1 MKTISVIQKMMLML
15 CALFVVSA
23 CSYDDEEIWNKVNDH
38 EERISALEDW
48 QKQVNSNITAL
59 QELLNTQDY
68 ITKVSPLMEN
78 GVEIGYSIHFA
89 KSDSIALYHGTKGA
103 DGADGYVPAISVKKD
118 TDGIYY
124 WTLDGDWLTDAE
136 GHKIKAEGTDGKD
149 GADGEDGKDGQD
161 GEDGKDGHNGSNGHN
176 GTDGR
181 DGITPKLK
189 IEEGTWYVSYDKGKT
204 WDKLGVAIIEEG
216 GESTSCTCTC
226 PITDVDVQ
234 DEKVVFTLDS
244 GDEFEVPYYET
255 SSELIITFAETTIE
269 LEAGGTAELTYELSY
284 TDNVKVSAIGEGV
297 RTEINDG
304 KLIITA
310 TSENFEGGKVLVHT
324 TDGEKVATVELTIT
338 KMVITYIE
346 YTATQKLEPGS
357 ELKDIYLPEKSTY
370 NEETGEGRIAIK
382 GTLDNYDGYWYA
394 FDTNTNQYLKSIK
407 IPEGVETITQDA
419 FINCSNLET
428 VSLPSTLK
436 EIGEFAFSK
445 TSLKGEIVIPEGVTE
460 IGESAF
466 SVGTSAE
473 GLKITK
479 VQLPE
484 SLETIGARAFMGCS
498 ELTEITIPD
507 KVTTIEEATF
517 SQCSKLKTVVIG
529 DGVTKIGDRA
539 FESCSSVET
548 ITLGK
553 SVSSIGNKA
562 FNVSSSWDET
572 GYKQLKSI
580 TCNSSTPATLGTTP
594 FPVSGGWNTYN
605 YKIYVPSSA
614 VQTYRSAWNAYSS
627 KIQAITE

>member
-1 MKTISVIQKMMLML
+1 MNMKTFSVIQKVMLML

-89 KSDSIALYHGTKGA
+89 KSDSIALYHGTKGT

-204 WDKLGVAIIEEG
+204 WEKLGVAIIEEG

-255 SSELIITFAETTIE
+255 SSELTITFAETTIE
-269 LEAGGTAELTYELSY
+269 LEAGGTAELTYTLSY
-284 TDNVKVSAIGEGV
+284 TENVKVSAIGEGV
-297 RTEINDG
+297 RTEISNG

-310 TSENFEGGKVLVHT
+310 TSENFEGGKVLVHA
-324 TDGEKVATVELTIT
+324 TDGEKVATVELTIAALI
-338 KMVITYIE
+338 ITYVDYNATTQLVPGDE
-346 YTATQKLEPGS
+346 YA
-357 ELKDIYLPEKSTY
+357 DIYLPNKSTY
-370 NEETGEGRIAIK
+370 DPTTGDGRVAFK
-382 GTLDNYDGYWYA
+382 GIIEDFDGL
-394 FDTNTNQYLKSIK
+394 FSKMNTNSKKDLTKVIV
-407 IPEGVETITQDA
+407 PEGVKKITEDTFAGCYKLTTIQ
-419 FINCSNLET
+419 
-428 VSLPSTLK
+428 LPSTLE
-436 EIGEFAFSK
+436 EIGDFAFSE
-445 TSLKGEIVIPEGVTE
+445 TSLAGEIVIPEGVVS
-460 IGESAF
+460 IGTGAFRNSESEAKF
-466 SVGTSAE
+466 TF
-473 GLKITK
+473 TK
-479 VQLPE
+479 VILPE
-484 SLETIGARAFMGCS
+484 SLETIGERAFANC
-498 ELTEITIPD
+498 EALEEIVIPD
-507 KVTTIEEATF
+507 KVKRIEEQTF
-517 SQCSKLKTVVIG
+517 SFCTSLKTVVLG
-529 DGVTKIGDRA
+529 AGVEYVGYH
-539 FESCSSVET
+539 
-548 ITLGK
+548 
-553 SVSSIGNKA
+553 A
-562 FNVSSSWDET
+562 FNECEAIE
-572 GYKQLKSI
+572 SI
-580 TCNSSTPATLGTTP
+580 TCKNPIPADFDADTFLKGD
-594 FPVSGGWNTYN
+594 SWDNYTYT
-605 YKIYVPSSA
+605 IYVPKG
-614 VQTYRSAWNAYSS
+614 S
-627 KIQAITE
+627 KSEYDSKWTWIKNTGWENDKITIVEQE